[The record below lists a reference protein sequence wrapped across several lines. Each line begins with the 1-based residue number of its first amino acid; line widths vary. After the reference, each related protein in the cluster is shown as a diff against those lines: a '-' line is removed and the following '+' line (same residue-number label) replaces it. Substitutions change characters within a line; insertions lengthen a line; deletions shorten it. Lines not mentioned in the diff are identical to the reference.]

1 LKISIVCTDVR
12 HPILN
17 RLKSWCLRHSDQH
30 TVELV
35 QRKKDL
41 TGGDILFLVSCQEM
55 IEAAVRAQYRAAL
68 VLHASDL
75 PEGRGMSPHIWQVL
89 EERDRIK
96 VTLLAAEDALDSGD
110 IWLQSEFCLD
120 GHELY
125 DEINDKLFDAELS
138 LMDEAVA
145 HFDEIE
151 PRPQDSRPPTWYHF
165 RTPADSRLLP
175 EKTIKE
181 QFNLLRVSDP
191 NRFPAY
197 FDWQGYRY
205 EIRIK
210 KSGRSPR

>member
-1 LKISIVCTDVR
+1 MKISIVCTDVQ
-12 HPILN
+12 HPILP
-17 RLKSWCLRHSDQH
+17 RLQRWCERHSEQH

-35 QRKKDL
+35 QKKKEL
-41 TGGDILFLVSCQEM
+41 NGGDILFLVSCQEL
-55 IEAAVRAQYRAAL
+55 IEASVRAHYRAAL

-89 EERDRIK
+89 EGRDRIK

-138 LMDEAVA
+138 LMNEAVE

-151 PRPQDSRPPTWYHF
+151 PRPQDGRPPTWYRF
-165 RTPADSRLLP
+165 RTPADSCLQP
-175 EKTIKE
+175 DKGITE
-181 QFNLLRVSDP
+181 QFNLLRVCDP
-191 NRFPAY
+191 NRYPAF

-210 KSGRSPR
+210 KRGRSPQ

>member
-1 LKISIVCTDVR
+1 VCTDVR
-12 HPILN
+12 HPILP
-17 RLKSWCLRHSDQH
+17 RLRDWCEHHSEQH
-30 TVELV
+30 DVELV
-35 QRKKDL
+35 QKKMDL
-41 TGGDILFLVSCQEM
+41 TGGDILFLVSCQEL
-55 IEAAVRAQYRAAL
+55 IEAAVRAQYRAVL

-89 EERDRIK
+89 EGCDRIK
-96 VTLLAAEDALDSGD
+96 VTLLAAEEALDSGD
-110 IWLQSEFCLD
+110 IWLQREFCLD

-125 DEINDKLFDAELS
+125 DEINDKLFDAELV

-151 PRPQDSRPPTWYHF
+151 PRPQDSRPPTWYRF

-175 EKTIKE
+175 EKAINE

-210 KSGRSPR
+210 KSGRSPQ